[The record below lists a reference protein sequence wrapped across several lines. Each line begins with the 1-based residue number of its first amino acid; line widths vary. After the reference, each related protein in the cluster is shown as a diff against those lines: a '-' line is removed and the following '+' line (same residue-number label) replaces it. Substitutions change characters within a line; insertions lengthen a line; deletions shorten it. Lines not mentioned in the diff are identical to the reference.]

1 MRLFVALDV
10 PDVARRALTELISKL
25 QPKSRGA
32 RWVQPENLHITLKF
46 IGHVE
51 SDKLA
56 PIRDALSTIHSAEPL
71 DLRFHGMGF
80 FPNEHRPRAVW
91 CGIAAS
97 ANLAPLAADIDRAL
111 APLGVEAETR
121 PFTPHLTLARF
132 KTDEG
137 VAAVV
142 HAANEMKSYDFGHS
156 VETNFHLY
164 ESLLK
169 PSGAQYNRLA
179 SFPIVSGSAAHVNER
194 KQTNE

>member
-1 MRLFVALDV
+1 VRLFVALDV
-10 PDVARRALTELISKL
+10 PDVARRALAELISKL
-25 QPKSRGA
+25 QPKSHGA
-32 RWVQPENLHITLKF
+32 RWVRPENLHITLKF
-46 IGHVE
+46 IGHVD
-51 SDKLA
+51 SDRLL
-56 PIRDALSTIHSAEPL
+56 PIRHALSTIQSTGPI

-80 FPNEHRPRAVW
+80 FPNERRPRAVW

-97 ANLAPLAADIDRAL
+97 PNLAPLAAEIDRAL
-111 APLGVEAETR
+111 APLGVDAETR

-142 HAANEMKSYDFGHS
+142 HAANELKSYDFGHA
-156 VETNFHLY
+156 VATDFHLY

-179 SFPIVSGSAAHVNER
+179 SFPIAGGSAAEANQR